1 MQNNK
6 TALVLIDLQK
16 ESDFGLINMDS
27 VVTHT
32 QKIVEVAR
40 EKQMPIIYTRHI
52 NRQDGIGLS
61 SGEPLNEDGTPY
73 FYDSGTENIEIWDE
87 IAPQKKI
94 SS

>member
-32 QKIVEVAR
+32 QKSLR
-40 EKQMPIIYTRHI
+40 
-52 NRQDGIGLS
+52 
-61 SGEPLNEDGTPY
+61 
-73 FYDSGTENIEIWDE
+73 
-87 IAPQKKI
+87 
-94 SS
+94 